1 MSGGTKGTTSVA
13 EGHRPG
19 PTRVEP
25 KTGARIPVSGNRF
38 RPAAAVYPPMIETYQ
53 TIELETTVDEDEP
66 VFRWR
71 LEQLERAGY
80 DECSAL
86 ELASRSDVDLHVAV
100 DL

>member
-1 MSGGTKGTTSVA
+1 
-13 EGHRPG
+13 
-19 PTRVEP
+19 
-25 KTGARIPVSGNRF
+25 
-38 RPAAAVYPPMIETYQ
+38 MIETYQ

-100 DL
+100 DMLQRGCDPKLALRILL